1 MKILIDMNLAPR
13 WQDFFAEHGI
23 EAVHWS
29 EIGLPTA
36 RDIEIVEFARDKNYI
51 IFTHDLDFSAL
62 LSRTR
67 RLGPSVIQ
75 VRTQDVTPKAI
86 GNIVLAALNE
96 HREEI
101 DAGAIVSINS
111 YNLRV
116 RILPL
121 QSE

>member
-1 MKILIDMNLAPR
+1 MNLAPR
-13 WQDFFAEHGI
+13 WQDFFADHDI

-29 EIGLPTA
+29 EIGPPTA
-36 RDIEIVEFARDKNYI
+36 RDVEILEFARNKNYI
-51 IFTHDLDFSAL
+51 IFTHDLDFSSL

-67 RLGPSVIQ
+67 EFGPSIIQ

-86 GNIVLAALNE
+86 GNIVLAALKE

-101 DAGAIVSINS
+101 DAGAIVSINA

-116 RILPL
+116 RILPI

>member
-1 MKILIDMNLAPR
+1 MNLAPR
-13 WQDFFAEHGI
+13 WQDFFADHGI

-29 EIGLPTA
+29 EVGLPTA
-36 RDIEIVEFARDKNYI
+36 RDIEILEFVRNKNFVI
-51 IFTHDLDFSAL
+51 ITHDLDFSAL

-67 RLGPSVIQ
+67 RFGPSVIQ

-86 GNIVLAALNE
+86 GNIVLAALKE
-96 HREEI
+96 HRKEI
-101 DAGAIVSINS
+101 DTGAIVSINA

-116 RILPL
+116 RILPI